1 MTKLLNL
8 FRKPSPM
15 VVAMT
20 ELVEAE
26 HALLVAQTGLDWAQA
41 SVHYNQ
47 ARIERLTRFLAAQG
61 VSV

>member
-1 MTKLLNL
+1 MIKLLNL

-26 HALLVAQTGLDWAQA
+26 HALLVAHTGLEWAQA
-41 SVHYNQ
+41 SVTYNECRI
-47 ARIERLTRFLAAQG
+47 ARLKAYLGDHG
-61 VSV
+61 VAV